1 MNRFAALLDRLA
13 YERGRLG
20 KLALLEAY
28 FRETPDPDRGWAL
41 AAMTGFALVQERQ
54 AVAHP
59 QSGGRAHR
67 SDAACIFP
75 TIMSAISPRRWRCY
89 GSRAMRARMRSYR

>member
-28 FRETPDPDRGWAL
+28 FRETSDPDRG
-41 AAMTGFALVQERQ
+41 
-54 AVAHP
+54 
-59 QSGGRAHR
+59 
-67 SDAACIFP
+67 
-75 TIMSAISPRRWRCY
+75 
-89 GSRAMRARMRSYR
+89 